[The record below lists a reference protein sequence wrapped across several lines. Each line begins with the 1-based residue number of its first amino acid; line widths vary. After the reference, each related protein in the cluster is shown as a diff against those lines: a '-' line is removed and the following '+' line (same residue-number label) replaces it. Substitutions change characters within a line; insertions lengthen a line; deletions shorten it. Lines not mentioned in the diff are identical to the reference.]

1 MSWFDLLKN
10 IQISSQKTSS
20 KDYVKPDEDDEDCF
34 KYFYDLVKL
43 MHSDFELKRIVHEES
58 KSDDYWCRVKDSPWE
73 TMNITPA
80 YEGELLEIG
89 VGVVKAS
96 WAEIQIYYSNSF
108 NSAYNPR
115 KKIHFTMPEYTNIA
129 ASDTYQTFE
138 IYETEDSVDLDL
150 PNKYRRVKNI
160 DEIWKKIKA
169 YTEAK

>member
-1 MSWFDLLKN
+1 LNWFDILKN
-10 IQISSQKTSS
+10 IQISGQKTTS
-20 KDYVKPDEDDEDCF
+20 KDIASPDNEDEDCF

-58 KSDDYWCRVKDSPWE
+58 QSDDYWCRVKDTPWE
-73 TMNITPA
+73 TMNIYPA
-80 YEGELLEIG
+80 YEGELMEIG
-89 VGVVKAS
+89 YGVVKAG
-96 WAEIQIYYSNSF
+96 WAEIQIYYSNSY
-108 NSAYNPR
+108 NSVYNPR

-160 DEIWKKIKA
+160 EEIWKKIKA
-169 YTEAK
+169 YAEAK